1 MTNNFFVCFSCLL
14 SSFFLPFKNLF
25 EILDFEILALLG
37 ISGQI
42 ARIYFFRIFCNT
54 FTDSYSCSETLVS
67 ILDIPPTLMAK
78 YTHLG

>member
-1 MTNNFFVCFSCLL
+1 MTFLCVSLAFFLL
-14 SSFFLPFKNLF
+14 FLPFKNLF

>member
-1 MTNNFFVCFSCLL
+1 MTNDFFVCFSCLL

-42 ARIYFFRIFCNT
+42 HEFIFFGF
-54 FTDSYSCSETLVS
+54 SV
-67 ILDIPPTLMAK
+67 IPLQIPTAVVKL
-78 YTHLG
+78 